1 MDSLNLWSNAGQI
14 SKPGNTNNL
23 AQKNQYIT
31 SYKKHMKET
40 NYKPN
45 KRIITMAPYGTELI
59 DISVST
65 QPIKKPLMNETIAV
79 VIV

>member
-1 MDSLNLWSNAGQI
+1 
-14 SKPGNTNNL
+14 
-23 AQKNQYIT
+23 
-31 SYKKHMKET
+31 MKET